1 MATAAA
7 FTPSVSRAQ
16 APYLS
21 ADPSHRTY
29 PSSLSSTRFDARMR
43 HVRGS
48 LPLLAAW
55 QTHLSA
61 DLFHLLFAQS
71 QRFAQ
76 GKFLALCGEK
86 E

>member
-7 FTPSVSRAQ
+7 FKPSVSRAQ
-16 APYLS
+16 APYPS

-29 PSSLSSTRFDARMR
+29 PSSLSSARFGALMR
-43 HVRGS
+43 HVQGS
-48 LPLLAAW
+48 LPLLAAS

-61 DLFHLLFAQS
+61 DLSHLLFAQS

-76 GKFLALCGEK
+76 GKFLALFGEK
-86 E
+86 G